1 MKLCSEISLKD
12 CKMGLLTDSL
22 TVLGT
27 QLVFFLIGWIFFV
40 KKLFKDYELRHHM
53 VQLIFCINFTLSC
66 TMFELIIFEISD
78 TLDRSSRYF
87 HWYLSLYLT
96 LFMVI
101 ILTPLYL
108 SYYMLVNMRSPFAQ
122 KYLWPLAGITWCI
135 FIFIFWK
142 IGDPFPIH
150 NPKHGMLGVQTMVS
164 RVGVIGVTIMAL
176 LSGFGAVNY
185 PYTSMAMF
193 MRTVTPADVSQIE
206 RKLVQTQEMVIAK
219 KKRVMVAEREL
230 LLQVKYW
237 GFLKI
242 YIYKVLSVFLSFF
255 QQQQNQNRGGGA
267 WWDRM
272 KSLAST
278 TSYRS
283 AENIPQLKQ
292 DIRILEEL
300 SRQLFLEIHDLI
312 NMRERLDWSKTW
324 QGKYFNFLG
333 YFFSIYCT
341 WKIFIR

>member
-1 MKLCSEISLKD
+1 
-12 CKMGLLTDSL
+12 
-22 TVLGT
+22 
-27 QLVFFLIGWIFFV
+27 
-40 KKLFKDYELRHHM
+40 
-53 VQLIFCINFTLSC
+53 
-66 TMFELIIFEISD
+66 MFELIIFEISD